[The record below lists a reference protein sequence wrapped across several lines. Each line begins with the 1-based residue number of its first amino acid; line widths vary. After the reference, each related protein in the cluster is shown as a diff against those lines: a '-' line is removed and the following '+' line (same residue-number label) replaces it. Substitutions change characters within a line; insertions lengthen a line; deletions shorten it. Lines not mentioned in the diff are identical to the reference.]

1 MPAAGKD
8 KRNFK
13 RYCTKSSLKLDIN
26 GRAYNANA
34 VDYSFDG
41 IGAVVEN
48 ARPIAKGASVN
59 VHMDNPVL
67 DAKGEVAWIQKT
79 PQGLTVGIKEMMRRV
94 EAVWSVTLWLIY

>member
-67 DAKGEVAWIQKT
+67 DAKGRLHGFKRHLR
-79 PQGLTVGIKEMMRRV
+79 GLRL
-94 EAVWSVTLWLIY
+94 A

>member
-26 GRAYNANA
+26 GREYKASA

-48 ARPIAKGASVN
+48 ARPIAKGALVS
-59 VHMDNPVL
+59 VHMDNSDL
-67 DAKGEVAWIQKT
+67 GT
-79 PQGLTVGIKEMMRRV
+79 RGRLYGLKRHPMGLLS
-94 EAVWSVTLWLIY
+94 A